1 MFNMSHQAALTART
15 HPNYH
20 TTARTQATPVSRL
33 TAGLDSSLRELDFSD
48 ALTDWFGAVSPTRR
62 EPSPR
67 LAGLDLDR
75 ALAFAG

>member
-33 TAGLDSSLRELDFSD
+33 EPDWAALCELDFSD